1 MIPSCKKIYLCNPAF
16 NIITLL
22 NGLVTSSVSYSIH
35 SKDYQTLSF
44 EVDRFININ
53 GKQVESSGYDD
64 LKVFMYV
71 YLEDIGYFQ
80 IQQPEITSDGMR
92 EYKTIT
98 AYSCEK
104 EFEDKDVG
112 IFKVN
117 TGEDG
122 SYERLNEDN
131 IDELGYAKNYV
142 TFYRS
147 NSSGLTDYSLLHL
160 ILEYFPN
167 WTVDDDDVDESLWYK
182 KATFDEENINGYAL
196 LTSTI
201 APKFECIITFDIIHR
216 KIGAIAKEHLESSS
230 VQVELPDGT
239 TKTVTYNNDFD
250 TSIFVGFRNL
260 ANQISISTDED
271 SVYTQFTCEGNDDL
285 TFEDVNFG
293 QSTIIDLSYFA
304 CEPYMSDET
313 AQKILNW
320 KTWCDENRDTYMS
333 LAKQWADIDDKK
345 TEIEDRVPSDM
356 DYYDQWEEM
365 DSDLLDKN
373 LKYYQTLLQSLQ
385 ISVDPRPDNEKYTGT
400 GDDKTYN
407 PVKKSDGTTDDDYY
421 MDLLKQQANGY
432 GGYYTYLEIITYVI
446 PNINV
451 AIYNKGKTEANQ
463 ESYITS
469 YETNW
474 DLYGITELQNKKTT
488 YETVISTLADYKLP
502 YSESGS
508 TTDEDT
514 YNTKYSE
521 YWNAKKHL
529 EELEPYLEALLKEQE
544 ELQTQLDEIQSK
556 KLELQHGYQ
565 FSYTYDDGNTV
576 YNYDLTEEEV
586 QLINTLIHN
595 TDYTNSNIISTSVDT
610 TVTLIDREKELFDDS
625 VDKLSEVSQPQFNFS
640 VELDNLLRIEEFSGW
655 VEDCSLYRFI
665 RLGFRDNYSIK
676 VRIIGIEYNPCEI
689 TPDLTLEFSNM
700 ITSRSGRSDLTDI
713 LDSENNRGSKNSI
726 SLGASTDYDTEFAT
740 TLLQTMINTNLF
752 QRSVSNIVGNI
763 EVTGTA
769 VIDEAQIKN
778 LFTEY
783 VEAGEIKVGYI
794 SGTQA
799 EFEKFYAQY
808 GLFDS
813 LVAQAIKATEITTD
827 QIRGTN
833 GETFIDLVN
842 SAINVDSIITDVI
855 TGKNS
860 DNEYYI
866 DMVTGALNMDKLMS
880 NIITGTDTDSK
891 YYINMLT
898 GALNMD
904 TIVTNL
910 ITGQGE
916 NSKYYI
922 DMVSGALNLDTVI
935 ANLITGT
942 DTDKQYYINMLT
954 GALNMDTIATN
965 LITGKDGNDTYYIDM
980 ITGALNMDTISANMA
995 EFGYLTAKSADL
1007 AYAKIDFANVAD
1019 GIIDTALIKDGAI
1032 IDAKISSV
1040 SANKLTAGTIDASKI
1055 NVTNLNADN
1064 INVGTING
1072 KLIGNASVDLDKLSE
1087 EVPTKEY
1094 LDSVQNDLQNQI
1106 DGAIETF
1113 TIDTVPTLTNEPAV
1127 NWSDNATKAKHVG
1140 DICYVL
1146 NENLDE
1152 NGYCYRFANTGT
1164 ATSPVYEWVLIK
1176 DSDVTK
1182 VLQDLVDM
1190 QGDISGL
1197 KTFET
1202 ETTKWKS
1209 DTDASIESII
1219 SNVTK
1224 VETDLGAKVDKTT
1237 FNEVKQTVD
1246 SNSASITALSNTVDT
1261 KIDSLSKTVNEV
1273 KQTADTNSST
1283 ISSLSKTV
1291 ETKADGSTVEAIETR
1306 TSALEQNLEG
1316 FQSTVSNT
1324 YVTQTTYNN
1333 KVSDLETDISDA
1345 QNTAT
1350 TASTN
1355 ASNAVA
1361 TANQASTDAS
1371 SALSK
1376 ATDLEERADNGEFK
1390 GEKGDKGD
1398 TGTSITIKSTKIEYQ
1413 VSSSGT
1419 DTPTGAW
1426 QTTIPSTSEGQYLW
1440 SRTTV
1445 TYSDNTSTVSY
1456 SISRNGSNGS
1466 NGKDGTN
1473 GTSPTVVSTTT
1484 EYVQSTSG
1492 VKTPTSGWDTTPPTA
1507 IAGQYIWTKNTIT
1520 YSDGQTAIS
1529 YSVVKNGVDGEQ
1541 GEQGVSVVSQKNQY
1555 YLSTSNT
1562 STVGGDW
1569 SDTPP
1574 TLTDSTYI
1582 WTRLCYTLSDG
1593 SIKYSTEV
1601 LDNSLNE
1608 VVTRIIKAETSI
1620 SQNKEDITLKATKTE
1635 VATAKSEAISTASDD
1650 ATKKA
1655 DSALSEAKTY
1665 ADAQIKIS
1673 ADEISSTVK
1682 DVSDDVSTL
1691 QQKADYVLTA
1701 VSGSDGTSS
1710 FKISST
1716 AMESIT
1722 DQFIVK
1728 SPDGT
1733 STIISGGTLAVYSI
1747 TADMLNASAIKSQN
1761 YVEGTYTGDAG
1772 YSMSGTFLDL
1782 SNGLVHMPGLYN
1794 DISGNTYFRGS
1805 ITATGGLIGIDS
1817 DNSWEIGSV
1826 TILERNGTEK
1836 EYASL
1841 ASTGNAIISTGKLQ
1855 LHDDKLNTFNS
1866 GNYLS
1871 YDGTFYDYGIQIPE
1885 LDPNKYDSGNTEKT
1899 AGAFL
1904 YVRKYTP
1911 PSGYTTPPQY
1921 DSEWTYLFR
1930 VTKDGSIYFGDT
1942 LVSGADGAFL
1952 SKSGG
1957 TITGDL
1963 NINGDLTVGGT
1974 ITGNLNGSITGQAA
1988 SVAHSISVNGKSFNG
2003 SADCNVGTLG
2013 VSYGG
2018 TGKISWSQ
2026 YGLLYAST
2034 SNVLS
2039 QLDVGT
2045 SGQILQSNGNATP
2058 TWVDQ
2063 SDLSVST
2070 ATKLAT
2076 PRTITFLGDT
2086 TGELSFDGSEDVSV
2100 EMVRRSCYVGQ
2111 TSYNSSKPYF
2121 KFASIETDKESS
2133 KYAITFRVTMRS
2145 GQVDATAGILTATF
2159 DTSSTG
2165 TYSSSMFFW
2174 EYALRGISTSNFY
2187 LAYNSN
2193 VSPAVV
2199 ELWVNCSSFSNNG
2212 YYFTVLS
2219 ETLNGENITNAWTL
2233 YNNYGNGESKMT
2245 SEYSNE
2251 TSYMSTS
2258 KNSTQGNASSA
2269 TVLSTARTLTIGS
2282 TGKTFNGSSNV
2293 SWTLDEIGA
2302 ASSDHTH
2309 AFITDITLNSINKSA
2324 TDSAHV
2330 VTFTRD
2336 ELLSAV
2342 GVGTTSESSPIAAGL
2357 ITMAERNKLAS
2368 ITVSDIGT
2376 VGANSIKGNAPITVS
2391 ISNGVATISH
2401 NTSGITAG
2409 TYKSVTVNAYGH
2421 ITSGTNPTTLSG
2433 YGITDALS
2441 STTKYAG
2448 SSSVGGSA
2456 TSAVKLE
2463 TARTISLSGG
2473 ATGTATSFNGTANI
2487 TIPVT
2492 ELDATLLSGTATI
2505 DTTGNASTATLADK
2519 AKQDA
2524 NGNTID
2530 TYYCSLSTEQ
2540 TLSGK
2545 KTFSNVVNISNTT
2558 ASTSMT
2564 SGALTVSGGIGVSGS
2579 VSANIV
2585 RVNDNVSLEYNNNT
2599 ESLDFVFA

>member
-147 NSSGLTDYSLLHL
+147 NLSGLTDYSLLHL

-304 CEPYMSDET
+304 CEPYMSEET

-320 KTWCDENRDTYMS
+320 QTWCNENRDTYMS

-544 ELQTQLDEIQSK
+544 ELQAQLDEIQNK

-565 FSYTYDDGNTV
+565 FSYVDDDGNTV

-1224 VETDLGAKVDKTT
+1224 IETNLDTKVDKTT

-1246 SNSASITALSNTVDT
+1246 SNSASITTLSNTVDT

-1333 KVSDLETDISDA
+1333 KVSDLETGISNA
-1345 QNTAT
+1345 QDTAT
-1350 TASTN
+1350 TAS
-1355 ASNAVA
+1355 
-1361 TANQASTDAS
+1361 
-1371 SALSK
+1371 
-1376 ATDLEERADNGEFK
+1376 
-1390 GEKGDKGD
+1390 
-1398 TGTSITIKSTKIEYQ
+1398 
-1413 VSSSGT
+1413 
-1419 DTPTGAW
+1419 
-1426 QTTIPSTSEGQYLW
+1426 
-1440 SRTTV
+1440 
-1445 TYSDNTSTVSY
+1445 
-1456 SISRNGSNGS
+1456 
-1466 NGKDGTN
+1466 
-1473 GTSPTVVSTTT
+1473 
-1484 EYVQSTSG
+1484 
-1492 VKTPTSGWDTTPPTA
+1492 
-1507 IAGQYIWTKNTIT
+1507 KN
-1520 YSDGQTAIS
+1520 
-1529 YSVVKNGVDGEQ
+1529 
-1541 GEQGVSVVSQKNQY
+1541 VSV
-1555 YLSTSNT
+1555 
-1562 STVGGDW
+1562 
-1569 SDTPP
+1569 
-1574 TLTDSTYI
+1574 
-1582 WTRLCYTLSDG
+1582 
-1593 SIKYSTEV
+1593 
-1601 LDNSLNE
+1601 
-1608 VVTRIIKAETSI
+1608 
-1620 SQNKEDITLKATKTE
+1620 
-1635 VATAKSEAISTASDD
+1635 
-1650 ATKKA
+1650 
-1655 DSALSEAKTY
+1655 
-1665 ADAQIKIS
+1665 
-1673 ADEISSTVK
+1673 
-1682 DVSDDVSTL
+1682 L
-1691 QQKADYVLTA
+1691 QQKADYVLTT

-1733 STIISGGTLAVYSI
+1733 STIISGGTLAAYSI

-1871 YDGTFYDYGIQIPE
+1871 YDGTFYDYGIQTPE

-2070 ATKLAT
+2070 ATKLVT

-2121 KFASIETDKESS
+2121 KFASIETDKASS
-2133 KYAITFRVTMRS
+2133 KYAITFRVAMRS

-2324 TDSAHV
+2324 TDSAHS

-2357 ITMAERNKLAS
+2357 ITTAERNKLAS

-2421 ITSGTNPTTLSG
+2421 ITSGTNPTTLLG

-2441 STTKYAG
+2441 SATKYAG
-2448 SSSVGGSA
+2448 SSSIGGSA

-2473 ATGTATSFNGTANI
+2473 ATGTATSFDGTANI
-2487 TIPVT
+2487 IIPVT
-2492 ELDATLLSGTATI
+2492 ELDATLLSGIATI

-2530 TYYCSLSTEQ
+2530 TYYCTLSTEQ

-2564 SGALTVSGGIGVSGS
+2564 SGALTVSGGIGVKGS

-2585 RVNDNVSLEYNNNT
+2585 RVNDNVSLEYNNST